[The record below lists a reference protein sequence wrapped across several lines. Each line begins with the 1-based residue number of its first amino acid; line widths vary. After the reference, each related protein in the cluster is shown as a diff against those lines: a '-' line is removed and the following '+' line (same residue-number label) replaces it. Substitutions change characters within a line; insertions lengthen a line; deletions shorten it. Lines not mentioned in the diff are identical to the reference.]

1 MIVDQ
6 SGMENDPLADIN
18 QQEAAESPDAGF
30 YGLWDYGPSDFK
42 KSFLNC
48 EAIPFAVCMYTRNRF
63 TTMYLA
69 NEIFDQKSHFVKI
82 FLYNKKNES
91 SKRAGLFSAV
101 ILIVP
106 AMLLALLSAAVLA
119 SHGQIHTT
127 GTLARA
133 SRNFV

>member
-63 TTMYLA
+63 TLTYST
-69 NEIFDQKSHFVKI
+69 NGIFAQKKAFCQT
-82 FLYNKKNES
+82 FL
-91 SKRAGLFSAV
+91 
-101 ILIVP
+101 ILQ
-106 AMLLALLSAAVLA
+106 LK
-119 SHGQIHTT
+119 
-127 GTLARA
+127 
-133 SRNFV
+133 

>member
-63 TTMYLA
+63 IPIDSTNVIFNLVFIIFCSLA
-69 NEIFDQKSHFVKI
+69 NISYVFRLFI
-82 FLYNKKNES
+82 ANRNEH
-91 SKRAGLFSAV
+91 L
-101 ILIVP
+101 
-106 AMLLALLSAAVLA
+106 
-119 SHGQIHTT
+119 
-127 GTLARA
+127 
-133 SRNFV
+133 

>member
-63 TTMYLA
+63 TTIYLA
-69 NEIFDQKSHFVKI
+69 NGIFDQKSHFVKI
-82 FLYNKKNES
+82 FLYNKKMN
-91 SKRAGLFSAV
+91 L
-101 ILIVP
+101 
-106 AMLLALLSAAVLA
+106 
-119 SHGQIHTT
+119 
-127 GTLARA
+127 
-133 SRNFV
+133 

>member
-1 MIVDQ
+1 MAIIRVDPYFELIGLTGSICICLSFFTKSWLNVIVDQ

-63 TTMYLA
+63 TLIDST
-69 NEIFDQKSHFVKI
+69 NVIF
-82 FLYNKKNES
+82 
-91 SKRAGLFSAV
+91 
-101 ILIVP
+101 
-106 AMLLALLSAAVLA
+106 
-119 SHGQIHTT
+119 
-127 GTLARA
+127 
-133 SRNFV
+133 

>member
-63 TTMYLA
+63 IRIDSDCNFQVKKPFSQNVLIL
-69 NEIFDQKSHFVKI
+69 NE
-82 FLYNKKNES
+82 NES
-91 SKRAGLFSAV
+91 IKRAGLFSAV

>member
-63 TTMYLA
+63 TTIYLA
-69 NEIFDQKSHFVKI
+69 NGIFDQKSHFVKI
-82 FLYNKKNES
+82 FLYNKKLNLQKELVYS
-91 SKRAGLFSAV
+91 QQLY
-101 ILIVP
+101 
-106 AMLLALLSAAVLA
+106 
-119 SHGQIHTT
+119 
-127 GTLARA
+127 
-133 SRNFV
+133 

>member
-1 MIVDQ
+1 MALIRVDPYFKLIGLTGSICICLSFFTKSWLNVIVDQ

-63 TTMYLA
+63 TPIDSK
-69 NEIFDQKSHFVKI
+69 NVIF
-82 FLYNKKNES
+82 E
-91 SKRAGLFSAV
+91 
-101 ILIVP
+101 
-106 AMLLALLSAAVLA
+106 
-119 SHGQIHTT
+119 
-127 GTLARA
+127 
-133 SRNFV
+133 